1 MHINTTITDSIIGF
15 VGLLVRY
22 FVYGIICLV
31 TLFGLVVLYL
41 FLSDPSTQRRI
52 AADSLLVNYEP
63 RIASVTQEMQR
74 RSPGYTAALRGLENC
89 LWPMEVRYFG
99 QETDPECD
107 PAPYLRQR
115 NEALLRDWG
124 LLIERFQVAGDW
136 GEWSRSSA
144 EHERW
149 QELVPGV
156 GLDQLRYHCQP
167 VVEWRPEQD
176 VEVYIQYRRQLVR
189 ETFTGVRCGSRFVP
203 FE

>member
-1 MHINTTITDSIIGF
+1 MHINTTITDSIFGF

-22 FVYGIICLV
+22 FLYGIAILV

-89 LWPMEVRYFG
+89 LWPMEVRYFD

-107 PAPYLRQR
+107 PAPYLQQR

-124 LLIERFQVAGDW
+124 LLIEHLQVAGDW

-144 EHERW
+144 EHRRW
-149 QELVPGV
+149 QGMVAEV
-156 GLDQLRYHCQP
+156 GLDQLRYYCRP
-167 VVEWRPEQD
+167 VVEWRPEHD
-176 VEVYIQYRRQLVR
+176 VDVFIRYGTLMRV
-189 ETFTGVRCGSRFVP
+189 TFAGVRCDSRFVP